1 LIACCFVTRNWFL
14 ILFLIW
20 FLNLIFNL
28 TMILMN
34 LCHFRLNVV
43 CWFQVHG
50 VISCDLFTWDDEIE
64 GHPPYIRPT
73 TVRAHEPR
81 NSLIRNSGE
90 TSGSTNPS
98 NCNCSIIWTE
108 VVKIVKE
115 IEVKKDE
122 KMKLKLYDARKT
134 SNMYKNL
141 LFLSWIVVYAYF
153 KLSV

>member
-1 LIACCFVTRNWFL
+1 MSSSSVANSTAYDIPDCGCKKPMRMFISNSIENPKRRYWK
-14 ILFLIW
+14 
-20 FLNLIFNL
+20 
-28 TMILMN
+28 
-34 LCHFRLNVV
+34 C
-43 CWFQVHG
+43 VHG
-50 VISCDLFTWDDEIE
+50 VRSCDLFTWDDEIE

-141 LFLSWIVVYAYF
+141 LFLSWIVVFAYF